1 MVSEK
6 KSITDFLDR
15 KTDLPEEIHKLA
27 ERFEEE
33 FVDSFGLKRPSLEEK
48 IGKGGFLKWSHR
60 ETYLSPSELKK
71 VMGIEDIRRKEL
83 DDKKIIF
90 YLEYIL
96 NMLHIFSD
104 NNNVRNIHEYNPIAD
119 LPYEQIA
126 DSLYKNIEIILSQ
139 HNLEKYEVKKC
150 LYRIITKNAAVDEAL
165 KVVDPSIRYLVLE
178 YNHVSIRE
186 DIGKKR
192 DILCNLYHDFEQKRD
207 ELKKT
212 SDGKSIASDLG
223 FIFNNLDIRH
233 NNVKGKH
240 LNNAIKDMSEQEMRE
255 WYDKCFQIYIT
266 SVLFYEY
273 STKHKYAIKKLKEN
287 S

>member
-15 KTDLPEEIHKLA
+15 ETDLTEEIYKLA
-27 ERFEEE
+27 TIFEGN
-33 FVDSFGLKRPSLEEK
+33 FKIGGYTQPSLEK
-48 IGKGGFLKWSHR
+48 MIDQIVFFKWSHR
-60 ETYLSPSELKK
+60 GTYVSTSELRKD
-71 VMGIEDIRRKEL
+71 MGIEDIWKTEL
-83 DDKKIIF
+83 DNKKITL
-90 YLEYIL
+90 YLEYII
-96 NMLHIFSD
+96 NMLHIFSVD
-104 NNNVRNIHEYNPIAD
+104 DDVKNV
-119 LPYEQIA
+119 L
-126 DSLYKNIEIILSQ
+126 LYSRYKQRAGVLYQNIEIILSQ
-139 HNLEKYEVKKC
+139 HNLKKYEVEEC
-150 LYRIITKNAAVDEAL
+150 LYRIVSLNAEVCEVL
-165 KVVDPSIRYLVLE
+165 KVVYPRIQCQVLE

-207 ELKKT
+207 ELKET

-223 FIFNNLDIRH
+223 FLFNNLNIRH
-233 NNVKGKH
+233 NNVEGKH
-240 LNNAIKDMSEQEMRE
+240 LNNAIKDMFEQEMRE

-266 SVLFYEY
+266 FVLFYEY